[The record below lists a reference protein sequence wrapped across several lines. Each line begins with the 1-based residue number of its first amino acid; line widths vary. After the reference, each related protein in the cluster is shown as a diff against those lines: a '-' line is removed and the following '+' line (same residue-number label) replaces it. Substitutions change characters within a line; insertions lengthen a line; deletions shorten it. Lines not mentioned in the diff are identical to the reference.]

1 MDDPDFGFDDLNP
14 PLPPEG
20 AGDAFSGCLLW
31 LMVLGFTA
39 LAVKVA
45 FA

>member
-14 PLPPEG
+14 PLAERE
-20 AGDAFSGCLLW
+20 GDAFFGCLLW